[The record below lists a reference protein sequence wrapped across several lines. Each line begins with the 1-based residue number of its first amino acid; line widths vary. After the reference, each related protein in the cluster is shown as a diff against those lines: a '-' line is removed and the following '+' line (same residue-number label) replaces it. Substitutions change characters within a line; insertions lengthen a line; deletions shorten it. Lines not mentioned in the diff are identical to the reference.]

1 MRGGGGGGDRRYA
14 HGRWERGRGP
24 IHVVRLGCLSL
35 GDLGLGLGHLR
46 LGLCLGLRLGLGL
59 RMRLRLGLG
68 DAAAHGDVM
77 QHALRGAMHGL
88 LMHGLLMHGLLM
100 YGLLMHGLLNA
111 VHPMLHAM
119 LHPLLRHP
127 RLRHPRLHPWLH
139 PLLYAML
146 HAVHHCAMHAGR
158 LRLRLRLS
166 SHAADGVVSG
176 REVGRG
182 RVGCLGCPHLL
193 CPLKHS
199 LLHRLLLSHAQR
211 LQASWYARG
220 NPWRGLSGARRWQ
233 RADGER
239 EADRDVGGGEG
250 GGEGRRGWEA
260 RLQSHRRARR
270 RNRRRRPGGRR
281 LRTTGGHV
289 DERPDGASLSPW
301 GSSRR
306 PVSEQREEGAETR
319 GGAL

>member
-1 MRGGGGGGDRRYA
+1 MRGGGGSGGRRYA
-14 HGRWERGRGP
+14 HGRGP
-24 IHVVRLGCLSL
+24 IHVVRLGRLSL

-46 LGLCLGLRLGLGL
+46 LGLRLGLRL
-59 RMRLRLGLG
+59 RMRLGLGLG

-77 QHALRGAMHGL
+77 QHALRGAMD
-88 LMHGLLMHGLLM
+88 GLLMHGLLM
-100 YGLLMHGLLNA
+100 YGLLMHALLNA
-111 VHPMLHAM
+111 VHPMLHAL

-127 RLRHPRLHPWLH
+127 RLRHPLLHPWLH
-139 PLLYAML
+139 SLL

-158 LRLRLRLS
+158 LRRRLRLS
-166 SHAADGVVSG
+166 GHAADGVVSG

-260 RLQSHRRARR
+260 RRQSHRRARS

-289 DERPDGASLSPW
+289 DERPDGAR
-301 GSSRR
+301 SRL
-306 PVSEQREEGAETR
+306 V
-319 GGAL
+319 